1 MNKPVKRLLIV
12 ACAAAGVA
20 AIVLGLIC
28 TARSRGESDGASAD
42 RTDRRISVVL
52 TPVRQMVF
60 EERLEVSGNIEAKSR
75 ALLSARMPGPV
86 DAIYVDEG
94 DAVEADKTE
103 LFLTD
108 SLKLT
113 KAVEIASKNLLVAKC
128 LVREVEARLEQTQA
142 QNELNRADLGRYEHM
157 AKKGVATRHEVE
169 SYQSKFRQ
177 SQAAVKHVEAS
188 IDLAEAQLQ
197 LAESRLA
204 MARKDLADALV
215 IAPLSGR
222 VSQKLLEPG
231 EMAAAGTPV
240 LRVDDL
246 SVLEV
251 SAYLPGEYYSRIEPG
266 KTQMRVRANGSDLGL
281 RTLSYKSPT
290 VSPKLRT
297 FEVKCVI
304 AKPPVGVAPGLLAKI
319 VIVLDRHDALGVPSE
334 AVQPRAGKDV
344 VFVHDNGA
352 ARMVAVRVGLQM
364 EGWALVRGQ
373 GLTAG
378 MPVVSMGQ
386 YYLNDKDAVR
396 VVEGVR

>member
-12 ACAAAGVA
+12 ACAAAGLA
-20 AIVLGLIC
+20 ALVLGLVYA
-28 TARSRGESDGASAD
+28 ARSGGKSAGVSAE

-52 TPVRQMVF
+52 TPARQVVF
-60 EERLEVSGNIEAKSR
+60 EERLDVSGNIEAKNR
-75 ALLSARMPGPV
+75 ALVSARMPGPV

-94 DAVEADKTE
+94 DAVEAGKTR

-113 KAVEIASKNLLVAKC
+113 KAVEIESKNLSVAKC
-128 LVREVEARLEQTQA
+128 LVREVQARLEQTQA
-142 QNELNRADLGRYEHM
+142 QHELNRADLGRYERM
-157 AKKGVATRHEVE
+157 ARKGVATRHEVE

-177 SQAAVKHVEAS
+177 SQAAVKHIEAS
-188 IDLAEAQLQ
+188 IDLAEARLQ

-204 MARKDLADALV
+204 MAKKDLADALV

-222 VSQKLLEPG
+222 VSQTLLEPG
-231 EMAAAGTPV
+231 EMADAGTPV

-246 SVLEV
+246 SVMEV

-266 KTQMRVRANGSDLGL
+266 RTQMRIRANGSDLGL
-281 RTLSYKSPT
+281 RTLSYRSPT
-290 VSPKLRT
+290 VNPKLRT

-304 AKPPVGVAPGLLAKI
+304 PTPPAGVAPGLLAKI

-334 AVQPRAGKDV
+334 AIQTRAGEDV

-352 ARMVAVRVGLQM
+352 VRMVAVRTGLQM
-364 EGWALVRGQ
+364 EGWTQVSAE
-373 GLTAG
+373 GLAAG
-378 MPVVSMGQ
+378 SAVVSMGQ
-386 YYLNDKDAVR
+386 YYLNDKAAVR